1 MASNTI
7 VLKSMDD
14 QTTVED
20 LTRKIDRLEQEQRRL
35 QEEQQKLRDS
45 SSNGGEKKPSQDGE
59 QQKDEKP
66 DQKKG
71 ENKDEN
77 KDEKKEDEKQPE
89 PPKEP
94 FLQRARHY
102 VAQHPGRIL
111 LGVIALVVL
120 IVGCVF
126 LWIYLSSYE
135 STDDAQVDGH
145 LNMISPRIAGTVV
158 GVYAE
163 NDQFVKAGQVI
174 VDLDPRDYEIAIQ
187 QASGAYAQSVAQLR
201 AENPSVPIIQTT
213 NETTISTGD
222 ADVVVAEK
230 AVSSAQQEYEAKLA
244 DLRSS
249 EAQNAKVQR
258 DVIRFQPL
266 ADKEEISRQQF
277 DGVVATAESG
287 AATVDASK
295 AAVQVALRTL
305 DERRAQL
312 LQAKTRLQE
321 AQQNAPRQTA
331 VRQATVA
338 TREAS
343 IVSAKAML
351 EQARLNLSYAKIS
364 APVAGVVVNKTVE
377 VGQRLQPG
385 EEMLSI
391 SQIDDIWIT
400 ANFKETQLRRIRP
413 GLSVDVKV
421 DAFGQV
427 FHGYIESMPGASGAS
442 TSLLPPEN
450 ATGNYVKVVQRLPVR
465 IRLNPG
471 EDSQHRLRIG
481 MSVEPKVWLNSNN

>member
-1 MASNTI
+1 MQGQQ
-7 VLKSMDD
+7 KH
-14 QTTVED
+14 
-20 LTRKIDRLEQEQRRL
+20 L
-35 QEEQQKLRDS
+35 QEEQKTLRDS
-45 SSNGGEKKPSQDGE
+45 GAGAKKPSENGGSGAAE
-59 QQKDEKP
+59 Q
-66 DQKKG
+66 
-71 ENKDEN
+71 
-77 KDEKKEDEKQPE
+77 KDEKKEDPKKEEEKKPE
-89 PPKEP
+89 PPKESL
-94 FLQRARHY
+94 LQRTRRY
-102 VAQHPGRIL
+102 VTQHPGRVL
-111 LGVIALVVL
+111 LGAFALLVLVVAGAL
-120 IVGCVF
+120 
-126 LWIYLSSYE
+126 LMAYLSSYE
-135 STDDAQVDGH
+135 STDDAQIDGH
-145 LNMISPRIAGTVV
+145 LNTISPRIAGTVV

-163 NDQFVKAGQVI
+163 NDQFVKAGQVV
-174 VDLDPRDYEIAIQ
+174 VDLDPRDYKVASQ
-187 QASGAYAQSVAQLR
+187 QATGAYAQAVAQLR
-201 AENPSVPIIQTT
+201 AENPSVPIVQTT

-230 AVSSAQQEYEAKLA
+230 MVSAAHQEYEAKLA
-244 DLRSS
+244 DLRSA
-249 EAQNAKVQR
+249 EAQNNKVQR

-287 AATVDASK
+287 AASVDAAK
-295 AAVQVALRTL
+295 AAVQVAVRTL

-312 LQAKTRLQE
+312 LQARTRLQE

-338 TREAS
+338 TREAG

-351 EQARLNLSYAKIS
+351 EQAQLNLSYAKIA
-364 APVAGVVVNKTVE
+364 APVSGVVVNKTVE

-400 ANFKETQLRRIRP
+400 ANFKETQLRRMHP
-413 GLSVDVKV
+413 GQSVDVKV

-427 FHGYIESMPGASGAS
+427 FHGYIESMPGATGAS

-465 IRLNPG
+465 IRLKPG